1 MGWRLGADVEDQ
13 RQVFAEG
20 KAIAERTG
28 DLATLSLLYGG
39 IGIAV
44 GTCAGDVPEF
54 LELASEG
61 ARLSRQIDDPGSK
74 AAVAGLPMYALYLS
88 GRHEEALASLDEVL
102 ELTADDPQ
110 LGAGVVVAN
119 PRAWAT
125 SFRAGPL
132 IALGRF
138 EEARQA
144 IADGTELC
152 LRWDR
157 ESLGWT
163 HTFHCALALWGG
175 EPGGPEAVA
184 HGRQAV
190 EIAEAIGDSFS
201 RVVASSWLG
210 LAHNLA
216 GNAAEAREFLCRCLE
231 MIEERGAGREF
242 EPTVRSALARALGA
256 LGEPD
261 RAVSECELAI
271 DLAGKRGVATIG
283 PAVRF
288 NLAEI
293 LIERD
298 APGDLVSASSLLDEA
313 EELARELGQ
322 LPHVARSLG
331 IRARLLDRLGD
342 PEGMDRARAE
352 AISLGREMD
361 ARGLLADLEA
371 EAAAAAA

>member
-1 MGWRLGADVEDQ
+1 
-13 RQVFAEG
+13 VFAEG

-28 DLATLSLLYGG
+28 DLATLALLHGG
-39 IGIAV
+39 LGIAV
-44 GTCAGDVPEF
+44 ATCAGDVPEY
-54 LELASEG
+54 LELVSEG
-61 ARLSRQIDDPGSK
+61 ARLGSQIEDPG
-74 AAVAGLPMYALYLS
+74 ARVAVATLPMYALYMS
-88 GRHEEALASLDEVL
+88 GRHEEALASLDRVL
-102 ELTADDPQ
+102 ELTADDAQ
-110 LGAGVVVAN
+110 LGAGVVVGN

-138 EEARQA
+138 EEARRA
-144 IADGTELC
+144 IAEGTELC
-152 LRWDR
+152 RRWDR

-163 HTFHCALALWGG
+163 HTFHCSLVVWGG
-175 EPGGPEAVA
+175 APGGPEAVA

-190 EIAEAIGDSFS
+190 EISEAIGDSFS

-210 LAHNLA
+210 LAHGAA
-216 GNAAEAREFLCRCLE
+216 GDAAEAGEALRHCLE
-231 MIEERGAGREF
+231 MIEELGAGREF
-242 EPTVRSALARALGA
+242 EPSVRSGLAQALAA
-256 LGEPD
+256 LGECD

-271 DLAGKRGVATIG
+271 DLAGRRGVIAIA
-283 PAVRF
+283 PAMRLS
-288 NLAEI
+288 LAEI

-298 APGDLVSASSLLDEA
+298 APGDLGSAGSLLDEA

-322 LPHVARSLG
+322 LPHVAQSLG

-342 PEGMDRARAE
+342 PEGRDRARAE

-371 EAAAAAA
+371 AATSAAA